1 MVNDPDVRVERIKLR
16 LKKGTIVF
24 SHINSCLFQINCL
37 HFVSNMSTF
46 LIPTPPSTQKQV
58 NRSSGPVPSQEWI
71 PFECLCRSGGYC
83 SNNQTQSR
91 IKRERITEENKRSS
105 IQMINREI
113 IMATLGLI
121 TRGNH
126 TYKSK

>member
-24 SHINSCLFQINCL
+24 SHINSCLFQINSL

-58 NRSSGPVPSQEWI
+58 NRSSGPVPLQEWI

-91 IKRERITEENKRSS
+91 IKREDYRGK
-105 IQMINREI
+105 QEI
-113 IMATLGLI
+113 IHPDDKS
-121 TRGNH
+121 RNH
-126 TYKSK
+126 HGYSWLNYKGKPYIQK